1 MKKVTAKHLMIG
13 DWVKHE
19 GSKRSVFNTHLY
31 NDNSSEMW
39 IEVDDK
45 QLMVKSATPIPITEE
60 WLMLNGWVTKERF
73 STTMFAKNLGEINR
87 MTYITDTN
95 FLRVGENTYYDIQYI
110 HQLQQAYRL
119 ATGGK
124 ELKIK
129 F

>member
-19 GSKRSVFNTHLY
+19 KRIMKVKELSILASKYRIYYEDSIIGSST
-31 NDNSSEMW
+31 
-39 IEVDDK
+39 
-45 QLMVKSATPIPITEE
+45 ATPIPITED
-60 WLMLNGWVTKERF
+60 WWKLNGFDADCIYFVKIIN
-73 STTMFAKNLGEINR
+73 KNTVISINIEGHLCIYFHK
-87 MTYITDTN
+87 TPT
-95 FLRVGENTYYDIQYI
+95 FLYGIKYI

-119 ATGGK
+119 ATGK